1 MPSFSPSV
9 SSSCRSF
16 PALHLPAVQ
25 PVLRFQGERRTC
37 LSERLLPEKRCRR
50 SASVHHFPRPET
62 ALGKPRTRP
71 PSSHDRERPPY
82 GPFRMTTDAKLHNSG
97 GKARL
102 CARLSYGR
110 SPDRERPDRMG
121 QLFPAV
127 GNPVP
132 GRRESCSQPVGNP
145 VPDGRELIR
154 PYKQAYRAFVCFR
167 FISYFCNG
175 QKIRI

>member
-1 MPSFSPSV
+1 MPAFSPSV

-16 PALHLPAVQ
+16 PALLLPAVQ
-25 PVLRFQGERRTC
+25 PVLRFQRERRTC
-37 LSERLLPEKRCRR
+37 RKAASRKRRR
-50 SASVHHFPRPET
+50 RDASIHHFPRPET
-62 ALGKPRTRP
+62 ALGKPRTRS
-71 PSSHDRERPPY
+71 PSPHDRERPPY
-82 GPFRMTTDAKLHNSG
+82 GSFRMTTDAKLHNSG

-175 QKIRI
+175 QKIRR